1 MPAIDPSRLEKQI
14 QEILQRADEPLEFSR
29 MCVDLFEFYGDRTK
43 RTLDVHDDHRVLHV
57 PRPVVRQLSGAIE
70 KTEFDEEESWRKIAE
85 SLWGYEY
92 RELRVLGAVVL
103 GSHARLE
110 VLTIAEV
117 WATMCNDVQV
127 VISIASAGLRSYRE
141 EVPSELF
148 EAIDGWL
155 NSDNSHVRHLGIQAL
170 LAFLEGGENEHI
182 PTILLALRGSS
193 DRARGESWK
202 TLRVLIEELA
212 VRSPPEATRFLLDEM
227 EDGSEGTERLV
238 RTILAS
244 FPEVHRNRLQ
254 NAIEN

>member
-43 RTLDVHDDHRVLHV
+43 RTLDVYDDHRVLHV
-57 PRPVVRQLSGAIE
+57 PRPMVRQLSAAIE
-70 KTEFDEEESWRKIAE
+70 KTKFDDEESWRKITE

-92 RELRVLGAVVL
+92 RELRALAAVVL

-110 VLTIAEV
+110 VLTMAEA
-117 WATMCNDVQV
+117 WATMCNDIQV
-127 VISIASAGLRSYRE
+127 VISVASAGLRSYRAQ
-141 EVPSELF
+141 VPSELF

-155 NSDNSHVRHLGIQAL
+155 DSDNSNVRHLGLQAL

-182 PTILLALRGSS
+182 PTILLTLRGSS

-202 TLRVLIEELA
+202 TLRVLVEELA

-227 EDGSEGTERLV
+227 EDGSKGTERLV
-238 RTILAS
+238 RTILES
-244 FPEVHRNRLQ
+244 FPEVHRSRLR